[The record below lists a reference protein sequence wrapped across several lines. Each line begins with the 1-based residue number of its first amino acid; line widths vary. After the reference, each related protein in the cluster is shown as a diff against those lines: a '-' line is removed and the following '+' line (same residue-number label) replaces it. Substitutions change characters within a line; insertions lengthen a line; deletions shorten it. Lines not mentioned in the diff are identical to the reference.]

1 MSAGKKIKISSFLD
15 IQAESLHEK
24 ITDHSAGKTQEVT
37 KQEPHQTTKSV
48 TVTSNPVKYE
58 TKGASDEPKVTEG
71 KEKTIQQTVATVG
84 YDTSQL

>member
-24 ITDHSAGKTQEVT
+24 ITDTSTGKTQEVT
-37 KQEPHQTTKSV
+37 KQEPHQTTRSV
-48 TVTSNPVKYE
+48 TVKSNPVKYE
-58 TKGASDEPKVTEG
+58 TKGAPDEPKVTEG
-71 KEKTIQQTVATVG
+71 QEETTQQTAATTG